1 MLVTLEVL
9 RVKLSIT
16 HVPLHCLL
24 TSVLN
29 QKHLMSFHNPY
40 LTKTSIV

>member
-1 MLVTLEVL
+1 MLVTLKVL

-16 HVPLHCLL
+16 HVLLYGLL

-29 QKHLMSFHNPY
+29 QKHLMSFHNP
-40 LTKTSIV
+40 